1 MDLSLSIR
9 SEDDK
14 DSKVNR
20 EILHLHSLADII
32 TAKPSQSFRS
42 EVPQT
47 SRVGYSSTTLHTP
60 IPTVATDRSI
70 TCSGSTKK
78 LRRRRK
84 PTR

>member
-32 TAKPSQSFRS
+32 TAKPS
-42 EVPQT
+42 
-47 SRVGYSSTTLHTP
+47 
-60 IPTVATDRSI
+60 
-70 TCSGSTKK
+70 
-78 LRRRRK
+78 
-84 PTR
+84 